1 MYMTKKN
8 YITILLAAAMIGL
21 SACGNSAAGNGT
33 ADNASDSGTAGTN
46 TSSQQEEMIQS
57 GMKMDHS
64 EMDHSGSGEVP
75 AGLKEAQNPR
85 FPVGSQAVI
94 HADHMPGMNGAEAT
108 IVGAYD
114 TIVYT
119 VSYTPTTGGARVT
132 DHKWIIHEEI
142 ENAQAKV
149 YESGAEVTITADH
162 MQGMKGATATIESA
176 EPTTVYM
183 VNYLSTTDGE
193 KVTNHK
199 WVTESELSAK

>member
-1 MYMTKKN
+1 MNKKN
-8 YITILLAAAMIGL
+8 YITILLAAAMLGL
-21 SACGNSAAGNGT
+21 SACGNSAA
-33 ADNASDSGTAGTN
+33 DNASGSSTANTN
-46 TSSQQEEMIQS
+46 PSSQQGETNQS
-57 GMKMDHS
+57 GMNMDHS

-75 AGLKEAQNPR
+75 AGLKDAQGPK

-114 TIVYT
+114 TVAYT
-119 VSYTPTTGGARVT
+119 ISYSPTTGGERVT

-142 ENAQAKV
+142 ENAQTKA
-149 YESGAEVTITADH
+149 YEQGAEVTITADH

-183 VNYLSTTDGE
+183 VDYVSTTDGQ
-193 KVTNHK
+193 KVTNHQ

>member
-1 MYMTKKN
+1 MYLNKKN
-8 YITILLAAAMIGL
+8 YITILLAAAMLGL
-21 SACGNSAAGNGT
+21 SACGNSAG
-33 ADNASDSGTAGTN
+33 DNASGSNAANTN
-46 TSSQQEEMIQS
+46 TSSQQEKTNPS

-64 EMDHSGSGEVP
+64 EMNHSGSGEVP
-75 AGLKEAQNPR
+75 AGLKDAQNPK

-114 TIVYT
+114 TIAYT
-119 VSYTPTTGGARVT
+119 VSYTPTTGWERVT

-142 ENAQAKV
+142 ENAQAKA
-149 YESGAEVTITADH
+149 YEPGAEITITADH

-183 VNYLSTTDGE
+183 VDYVSTTDGQ
-193 KVTNHK
+193 KVTNHQ